1 MGISAVLIAGVVFA
15 TVAAVAVTTRSGL
28 HNALAGQ
35 GTAVGLGDP
44 AADTVGGGTRTPARA
59 DWQLTAVNDLSA
71 AEDLLDCLEAHGY
84 AERELVVTGN
94 SSFAVRWR

>member
-1 MGISAVLIAGVVFA
+1 MGLTALLLAG
-15 TVAAVAVTTRSGL
+15 TAAAVTTAYVVTTSKSAV
-28 HNALAGQ
+28 HTALAGQ
-35 GTAVGLGDP
+35 GTVVGLADP
-44 AADTVGGGTRTPARA
+44 AADTLAEDRRVAA
-59 DWQLTAVNDLSA
+59 DWQLTTVDDLSA